1 MQEFNSTN
9 LNHNTMYPPGSALHG
24 NLPKFEFEQS
34 QNTTRDDYSNLLSRK
49 RIKHKDSIE
58 LNRNNLH
65 KDNGLEDA
73 LKYFRAESKM
83 LENQTPSYEQS
94 RLTTTPLDSYNEPT
108 YSTARRN
115 KGKQPEKQHR
125 RNRAEIEFRDNINKI
140 LTAVGIKPED
150 AYQPKSDN
158 QNKNIQKEKVNT
170 NSASSSNNVN
180 QKNKRHKHN

>member
-24 NLPKFEFEQS
+24 NLPKFEFEKS
-34 QNTTRDDYSNLLSRK
+34 QKTTRDDYSNLLSGK

-58 LNRNNLH
+58 LNRKKLQ
-65 KDNGLEDA
+65 KDNNKLEDA

-108 YSTARRN
+108 YSTARKN
-115 KGKQPEKQHR
+115 KGKQPENQER
-125 RNRAEIEFRDNINKI
+125 GDSAEKEFRNNINKI
-140 LTAVGIKPED
+140 LTAVGIKTEEP
-150 AYQPKSDN
+150 YQPKSDN
-158 QNKNIQKEKVNT
+158 QNKIKQKEKVNT
-170 NSASSSNNVN
+170 NSASASNNVN
-180 QKNKRHKHN
+180 QQNKRHKH

>member
-1 MQEFNSTN
+1 MQEFNSTK

-34 QNTTRDDYSNLLSRK
+34 QKTTRDDYSNLLSGK

-58 LNRNNLH
+58 LNRKNLQ
-65 KDNGLEDA
+65 KDNKLEDA

-115 KGKQPEKQHR
+115 KGKQPENQHR
-125 RNRAEIEFRDNINKI
+125 GNRAEIEFRDNINKI

-150 AYQPKSDN
+150 PYQPKSDK
-158 QNKNIQKEKVNT
+158 QNKNKQKEIVNP
-170 NSASSSNNVN
+170 NSASTSNNVN